1 MTTYAIQY
9 GDFFENLSKED
20 TEESY
25 RIFFDENSSFEDP
38 FQKVKGLDAIYK
50 VFEHMYATLEDPKF
64 RVDEIIENDSTAYLK
79 WHFYFKLSKNEEE
92 QSFVGVS
99 RVEFD
104 TLGKVIS
111 HVDYWDAASNVYEKI
126 PLLGSLLRMIKR
138 KLHA

>member
-38 FQKVKGLDAIYK
+38 FQKVQGLDAIYK
-50 VFEHMYATLEDPKF
+50 VFEHMYTTLVDPKF
-64 RVDEIIENDSTAYLK
+64 RVDEIIENDSIAYLK

-104 TLGKVIS
+104 RLGKVIS

>member
-1 MTTYAIQY
+1 MGCY
-9 GDFFENLSKED
+9 N
-20 TEESY
+20 
-25 RIFFDENSSFEDP
+25 
-38 FQKVKGLDAIYK
+38 
-50 VFEHMYATLEDPKF
+50 PKF
-64 RVDEIIENDSTAYLK
+64 TVNEIVENESIAYLK

-104 TLGKVIS
+104 RLGKVIS

>member
-25 RIFFDENSSFEDP
+25 GIFFDENSSFEDP
-38 FQKVKGLDAIYK
+38 FQKVQGLDAIYK
-50 VFEHMYATLEDPKF
+50 VFEHMYTTLEDPKF
-64 RVDEIIENDSTAYLK
+64 TVNEIVENESIAYLK

-104 TLGKVIS
+104 RLGKVIS

>member
-50 VFEHMYATLEDPKF
+50 VFEHMYTTLEDPKF
-64 RVDEIIENDSTAYLK
+64 TVNEIVENESIAYLK

-104 TLGKVIS
+104 RLGKVIS

>member
-38 FQKVKGLDAIYK
+38 FQKVQGLDAIYK
-50 VFEHMYATLEDPKF
+50 VFEHMYTTLVDPKF
-64 RVDEIIENDSTAYLK
+64 RVDEIIENDSIAYLK

-104 TLGKVIS
+104 RLGKVIS
-111 HVDYWDAASNVYEKI
+111 HVDYWDAASNMYEKI

>member
-38 FQKVKGLDAIYK
+38 FQKVQGLDAIYK
-50 VFEHMYATLEDPKF
+50 VFEHMYTTLEDPKF
-64 RVDEIIENDSTAYLK
+64 RVDEIIENDSIAYLK

-104 TLGKVIS
+104 RLGKVIS